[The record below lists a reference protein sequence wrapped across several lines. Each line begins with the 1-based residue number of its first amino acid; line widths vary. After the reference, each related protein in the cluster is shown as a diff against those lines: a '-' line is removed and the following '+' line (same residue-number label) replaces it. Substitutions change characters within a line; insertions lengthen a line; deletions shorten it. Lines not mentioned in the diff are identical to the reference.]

1 MPSKPRRSKLYTR
14 TGDRGETGL
23 FGGSRVPKDHPRV
36 VACGTIDELGAAL
49 GVAMS
54 SIRQRT
60 LVASL
65 QKTLND
71 LFEIG
76 AELSSGQPLPQGK
89 RRGST
94 PGLHDAKTQRLEALI
109 DEYDARLPAL
119 RTFVLPCGSSAASA
133 LHVARTICRRAER
146 SVVTLARTETVHP
159 AILAYLN
166 RLSDLLFVLAR
177 YSNKAAH
184 RREVRW
190 RKDG

>member
-1 MPSKPRRSKLYTR
+1 LYTR

-23 FGGSRVPKDHPRV
+23 FGGPRVPKDHPRV
-36 VACGTIDELGAAL
+36 AACGTIDELGAAL

-65 QKTLND
+65 QATQND
-71 LFEIG
+71 LFDIG
-76 AELSSGQPLPQGK
+76 AELSSGRPLRKDK
-89 RRGST
+89 RRAST
-94 PGLHDAKTQRLEALI
+94 SSLDDTKTRRLEALI
-109 DEYDARLPAL
+109 DEYDARLPVL
-119 RTFVLPCGSSAASA
+119 RTFVLPSGSSAASS
-133 LHVARTICRRAER
+133 LHLARAICRRAER
-146 SVVTLARTETVHP
+146 SVVTLARTETVKP

-177 YSNKAAH
+177 YANKTAR

-190 RKDG
+190 RKDA